1 MKDLR
6 CLFYEKYVLKKE
18 KINLTIFNVIILYY
32 YLFIFVTDIV
42 NTLAVDFI
50 YIQYYIN

>member
-1 MKDLR
+1 MKKIITDLSKSELHFAYTDYIYIY
-6 CLFYEKYVLKKE
+6 LFIY
-18 KINLTIFNVIILYY
+18 
-32 YLFIFVTDIV
+32 FIFVTDIV